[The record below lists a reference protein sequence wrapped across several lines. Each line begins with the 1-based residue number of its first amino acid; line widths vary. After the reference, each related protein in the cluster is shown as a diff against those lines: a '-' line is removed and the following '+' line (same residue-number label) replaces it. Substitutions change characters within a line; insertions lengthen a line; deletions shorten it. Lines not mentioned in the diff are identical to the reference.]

1 VPTRQRLLAVQHL
14 AVAYT
19 GSLAVFDAG
28 IRVDAGEIVALLG
41 PNGAGKSTTLLT
53 IAGFLRAAG
62 GTITLDGDDI
72 GKVPPHVLARR
83 GIGLVPD
90 DRGLVAGLTVADN
103 LDLVRN
109 KDSDPYAMFPEL
121 SRLRHVRAG
130 VLSGG
135 EQQMLAVARVLAA
148 RPRLLLIDELS
159 LGLAPG
165 VVTRLL
171 DALRE
176 AVRDFGTSVL
186 LVEQHIEQALNVADR
201 AYVMVHGR
209 IALDADAA
217 YLRDRPDLIE
227 ASYLGAA

>member
-1 VPTRQRLLAVQHL
+1 VEQL

-19 GSLAVFDAG
+19 GSLAVFDAD
-28 IRVDAGEIVALLG
+28 IRVDAAEIVALLG

-62 GTITLDGDDI
+62 GRITLDGDDI
-72 GKVPPHVLARR
+72 GKIPPHVLARR

-90 DRGLVAGLTVADN
+90 DRGLVAGLTVAEN

-121 SRLRHVRAG
+121 SRLRSVRAG

-135 EQQMLAVARVLAA
+135 EQQMLALARVLAG

-159 LGLAPG
+159 LGLAPA

-171 DALRE
+171 AALRD
-176 AVRDFGTSVL
+176 AVRDFGTGVL
-186 LVEQHIEQALNVADR
+186 LVEQHIEQALNAADR

-209 IALDADAA
+209 IALDADAE
-217 YLRDRPDLIE
+217 YLRDRPELIE